1 MCTLQNLHTNS
12 CSPSLAV
19 SIRGVSDAHV
29 SVRWERT
36 NVIAAGIGLAW
47 CIFLCEELDLLDSGT
62 LQRRACCMVQSH
74 SSCHMFWHI
83 PDHRYHKLHRVYT
96 GLLHSAAQVPT
107 GLSTLLAD
115 RLEHRPGMIRNSS
128 FYELDTRTCLSHR
141 TCKKLYNPPLNDSPE
156 TPRLWAS
163 GIPGEPGVSL
173 WLSHGRAQAQV
184 SSADDCRTRWTP
196 HARIQQSHPHQTW
209 NSHPLQ
215 LGHLACA
222 RCSCHTDH
230 RVCPSDVVRPWLP
243 QNCLH
248 PMRFP
253 SLLWL
258 SLSANNHPNQFEIE
272 VFRKVVRYGSHST
285 SLWGAAGGW

>member
-96 GLLHSAAQVPT
+96 GLLKDNQKEQKLSVTQSQVRT
-107 GLSTLLAD
+107 HKKIYISCCLLFTANIK
-115 RLEHRPGMIRNSS
+115 RYILVLWSS
-128 FYELDTRTCLSHR
+128 R
-141 TCKKLYNPPLNDSPE
+141 KKS
-156 TPRLWAS
+156 
-163 GIPGEPGVSL
+163 
-173 WLSHGRAQAQV
+173 
-184 SSADDCRTRWTP
+184 
-196 HARIQQSHPHQTW
+196 
-209 NSHPLQ
+209 
-215 LGHLACA
+215 
-222 RCSCHTDH
+222 
-230 RVCPSDVVRPWLP
+230 
-243 QNCLH
+243 
-248 PMRFP
+248 
-253 SLLWL
+253 
-258 SLSANNHPNQFEIE
+258 
-272 VFRKVVRYGSHST
+272 
-285 SLWGAAGGW
+285 